1 MNFWQYSDDCLIGST
16 KGGSST
22 CGEQRGV
29 VYINVIKVSLIP
41 RRELNYVV
49 ETEKGERPS
58 EEFVEIP
65 RCWCVRNAV
74 NESKKAVNCCVR
86 VDGGI

>member
-1 MNFWQYSDDCLIGST
+1 MIRST
-16 KGGSST
+16 KWGTST

-49 ETEKGERPS
+49 KTDKGERPS
-58 EEFVEIP
+58 GE
-65 RCWCVRNAV
+65 
-74 NESKKAVNCCVR
+74 NCEKNKNIQIHQAGVM
-86 VDGGI
+86 